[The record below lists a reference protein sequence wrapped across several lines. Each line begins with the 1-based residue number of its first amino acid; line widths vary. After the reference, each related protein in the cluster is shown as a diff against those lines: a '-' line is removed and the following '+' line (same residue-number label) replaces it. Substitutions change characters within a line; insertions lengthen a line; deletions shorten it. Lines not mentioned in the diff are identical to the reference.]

1 MFSLNQNIKSVDK
14 LYGPEGFIPVDNKM
28 MGEKYNLTYGELTS
42 EGMKK
47 IIDYLESNN
56 IKKNTFIDL
65 GCGNGKTLA
74 YATVYGFKQARGAEI
89 VEARYEYAEKKRKE
103 LEQRMRDRINI
114 SKSDIFKL
122 PPVYFPKGSVV
133 FISNLLFPEETNQ
146 QLIKFLSETIQ
157 SDTIIILSK
166 IPNNLYKL
174 RLIEKLH
181 VPMSWSYNS
190 ECYILKK

>member
-1 MFSLNQNIKSVDK
+1 
-14 LYGPEGFIPVDNKM
+14 M

-74 YATVYGFKQARGAEI
+74 YATVYGFKQARGTEI

-103 LEQRMRDRINI
+103 LEQRMRVRINI